1 IASSAAGLGL
11 TTHSLPSGAGHDAQQ
26 MAKITPTAMI
36 FIPSRGGI
44 SHSPNEYTSPEDVG
58 HGANTLLQ
66 TVLLVD
72 KNGMTR

>member
-1 IASSAAGLGL
+1 
-11 TTHSLPSGAGHDAQQ
+11 

-44 SHSPNEYTSPEDVG
+44 SHSPNEYTSPEDVV
-58 HGANTLLQ
+58 HGANALLQ

-72 KNGMTR
+72 QNGMTR